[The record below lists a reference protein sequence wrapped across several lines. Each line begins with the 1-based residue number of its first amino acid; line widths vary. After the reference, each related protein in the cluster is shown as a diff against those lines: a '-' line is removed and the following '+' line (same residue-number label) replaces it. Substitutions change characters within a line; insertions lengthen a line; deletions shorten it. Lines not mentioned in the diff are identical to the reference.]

1 MLETE
6 TSGGVPG
13 TEFPDVIM
21 GVGTDVGLPQLGG

>member
-21 GVGTDVGLPQLGG
+21 GVETDIGLPQLGG